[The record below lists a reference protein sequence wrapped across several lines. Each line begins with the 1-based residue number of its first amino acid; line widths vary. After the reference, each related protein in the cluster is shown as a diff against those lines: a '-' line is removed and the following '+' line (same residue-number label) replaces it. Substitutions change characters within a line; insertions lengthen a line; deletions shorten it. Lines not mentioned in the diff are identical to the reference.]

1 MGSRGR
7 LPPCGVEGQSP
18 SPPEA
23 ALKKRH
29 VKKKRRE
36 RNPKVKAQ
44 TPSGPPAGGEAQ
56 PSRRQKVAPFAA
68 AAQSRGSCETA
79 APTPQRPR
87 AKALNQQKPT
97 GKKRRQKNLTE
108 KRAAKAPTERPS
120 RKESGKKRRQKDP
133 AEKRAAKNHPAEET
147 KHHPKMHPPI
157 SQI

>member
-97 GKKRRQKNLTE
+97 GKKRRQK
-108 KRAAKAPTERPS
+108 
-120 RKESGKKRRQKDP
+120 DP
-133 AEKRAAKNHPAEET
+133 AEKRAAKSAGRKTQQKRERQKTTQRKKRSTTLKCTPQY
-147 KHHPKMHPPI
+147 PRYKMK
-157 SQI
+157 

>member
-7 LPPCGVEGQSP
+7 LAPCGVEGQSP

-97 GKKRRQKNLTE
+97 GKKRRQKDPAE
-108 KRAAKAPTERPS
+108 KRAAKSAG
-120 RKESGKKRRQKDP
+120 RKNLT
-133 AEKRAAKNHPAEET
+133 EKRAAKNHPAEET

-157 SQI
+157 SQYKMK